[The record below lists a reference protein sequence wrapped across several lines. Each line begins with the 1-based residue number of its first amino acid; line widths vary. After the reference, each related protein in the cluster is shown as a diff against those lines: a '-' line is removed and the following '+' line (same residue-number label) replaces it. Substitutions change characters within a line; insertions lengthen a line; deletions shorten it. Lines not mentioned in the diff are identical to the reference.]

1 MSLTARL
8 LGASAFIAASALAL
22 QTYLPDADAQELA
35 VSGPVDM
42 QRLVSFLP
50 GEIGTS
56 IGETSYDAATGATI
70 VNGLRFFDPDNEDV
84 GLEIGTLALT
94 GFDMDLFEARM
105 AGQALDTTGL
115 LIDYM
120 QATDI
125 TLYGVETLYGGAIDA
140 YNGLLE
146 DTLEALEEEEGEVAI
161 ELDTG
166 GPIGLQKLDF
176 RINSIT
182 LDDFM
187 LRPFELTKKAFD
199 EGEED
204 DAELFH
210 FLQAYAAFQRAM
222 GAASL
227 TMSGLTFDMAMTEDD
242 APMSMSY
249 TISSITTEGWQGGDI
264 ASSVTDRTIFTA
276 SVPMDEED
284 EDFPFENMD
293 MSGDYRRQTVTDIR
307 LDKALGWLA
316 RGELPPRTETDLMSL
331 GVWTADGITFNMF
344 GDTFYSM
351 GAYVMDMSGF
361 HWLVPTAIDMR
372 VDDLVYNIG
381 PLMRVVADTDP
392 DFADS
397 EERQTLLDVLSV
409 MDKYGLSAP
418 SFDADIAWRWDPETG
433 PANLNMTYGLDGY
446 GTASTDLDIVSS
458 SFDDLASL
466 FDIEDEDAR
475 EAAFKQMAEQD
486 MRFSGFSLEL
496 NDQGGLDKLFSMAIE
511 IMNIVPNEETAAFA
525 NMEPED
531 LRAMAAGLVPLGAF
545 ELSKVFPPAAGYA
558 RTMSSYIN
566 EGGKLRIA
574 AEPPTPLSSKEIEKL
589 PDLASDTDKIVDM
602 FGLSVVHTPE
612 AAE

>member
-8 LGASAFIAASALAL
+8 LGASAFIAAGALAL

-70 VNGLRFFDPDNEDV
+70 VNGLRFFDPENEDV

-94 GFDMDLFEARM
+94 GFDIELFEARM
-105 AGQALDTTGL
+105 AGDGLDTTAM

-120 QATDI
+120 QADNI
-125 TLYGVETLYGGAIDA
+125 TLYGVETVYGGAIDA

-146 DTLEALEEEEGEVAI
+146 DTLEALEEEEGEVTVD
-161 ELDTG
+161 LDAG

-187 LRPFELTKKAFD
+187 LRPFELTKKSFD
-199 EGEED
+199 EGDED

-210 FLQAYAAFQRAM
+210 FLQTYAAFQRAM

-249 TISSITTEGWQGGDI
+249 TIGSIITEGWQGGDI

-284 EDFPFENMD
+284 EDFPFESMD
-293 MSGDYRRQTVTDIR
+293 MSGDYGRQTVTDIR

-331 GVWTADGITFNMF
+331 GVWTADSITFNMF

-351 GAYVMDMSGF
+351 GASVIDMSGF

-392 DFADS
+392 DFAEA
-397 EERQTLLDVLSV
+397 EEHQAMLDVLGV

-458 SFDDLASL
+458 SFDDFASL
-466 FDIEDEDAR
+466 FDIEDEEAR
-475 EAAFKQMAEQD
+475 KAAFQLMAEQD
-486 MRFSGFSLEL
+486 MRFSGLSLEL
-496 NDQGGLDKLFSMAIE
+496 DDQGGLDKVFSMAIE
-511 IMNIVPNEETAAFA
+511 IMNIMPNEETAAFA

-558 RTMSSYIN
+558 RTVSSYIS
-566 EGGKLRIA
+566 EGGRLRIA

-589 PDLASDTDKIVDM
+589 PDLASDTDQIVEM